1 MDFKERV
8 YSVLIVSSVE
18 VFSSVFLSF
27 LPEFRYNPTKIV
39 KSTIAAKRELL
50 DRDYDFIFINA
61 PLEDSFGSEFAV
73 DCVKDSNSCVLMFV
87 PNDLYEQNFSK
98 LAQFGVFT
106 LEKNNSQEMI
116 NRTLDF
122 MIASRERLRFSEQ
135 KLTSVEEKMEEIRLI
150 NRAKWLLI
158 DKKQMTETQAHRF
171 LEKQAMDRCITKVQM
186 AKNIIN
192 VLTDS

>member
-27 LPEFRYNPTKIV
+27 LPEFRYNPAKVV

-61 PLEDSFGSEFAV
+61 PLEDSFGSEFAI
-73 DCVKDSNSCVLMFV
+73 DCTKDSNSCVLMFV
-87 PNDLYEQNFSK
+87 PNDLYEQNFSR

-116 NRTLDF
+116 SKTLDF
-122 MIASRERLRFSEQ
+122 MIATRERLRLSQQ
-135 KLTSVEEKMEEIRLI
+135 KITSVEEKMEEIRLV

-158 DKKQMTETQAHRF
+158 DKKQMAESEAHRYI
-171 LEKQAMDRCITKVQM
+171 EKQAMNRSITKNQM

-192 VLTDS
+192 VLGD